1 MQCITIED
9 SSLGSIPNDEL
20 SFVEPI
26 YAVIDLS
33 QKHRRREKLS
43 KQLSTEEPHSSLQ
56 QANKDEGRPASI
68 ATSNSVS
75 TSSVSSANIA
85 TEIPQADKP
94 PSPGYSYIR
103 EFSDYNNNNNNNHR
117 KSVEGE
123 YAKIV
128 HRGRPKSF
136 HNSSGDYEEVKLAN
150 DLFRSDFLCLRT
162 EE

>member
-9 SSLGSIPNDEL
+9 SSLGSIANDNES

-26 YAVIDLS
+26 YAVIDLN

-43 KQLSTEEPHSSLQ
+43 KQLSTEEPQ
-56 QANKDEGRPASI
+56 QENKDEGRPASI
-68 ATSNSVS
+68 ATANSVS
-75 TSSVSSANIA
+75 TSSVASVKITSE
-85 TEIPQADKP
+85 TPQADKP

-103 EFSDYNNNNNNNHR
+103 EFSDYNNNNHR

-123 YAKIV
+123 YAKILN
-128 HRGRPKSF
+128 RGRPKSF
-136 HNSSGDYEEVKLAN
+136 HSSGDYEEVKFAN
-150 DLFRSDFLCLRT
+150 DLFMSDFLCLRT